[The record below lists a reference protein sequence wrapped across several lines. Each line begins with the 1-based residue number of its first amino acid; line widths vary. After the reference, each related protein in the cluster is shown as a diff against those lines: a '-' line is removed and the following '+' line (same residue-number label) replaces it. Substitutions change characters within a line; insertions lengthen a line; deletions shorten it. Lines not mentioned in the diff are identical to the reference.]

1 MIEHIVK
8 NNESIYDILDY
19 YHISIEE
26 LKEYNPHITN
36 IRDLTFGM
44 KVRIPIISNECN
56 QILDSSEILVE
67 DFYRVIEDKL
77 DTNENSI
84 DKDLN
89 LENKKN
95 IFEKNEEKIS
105 TFDEKNNINDTPILS
120 NRCYPGILPP
130 KKRYG
135 GR

>member
-8 NNESIYDILDY
+8 NNESIYDILDT

-26 LKEYNPHITN
+26 FKNYNPHISN
-36 IRDLTFGM
+36 IRDLAFGM
-44 KVRIPIISNECN
+44 KVRIPVISNECN

-77 DTNENSI
+77 DFNENSI
-84 DKDLN
+84 S
-89 LENKKN
+89 EAEGVSINKKN
-95 IFEKNEEKIS
+95 IEKIEEDNS
-105 TFDEKNNINDTPILS
+105 AIEDKKPINNTPILS